1 LKEEKKP
8 AIELEIRE
16 AYLEVR
22 EEFEKKT
29 ERKSRKLLNRCLY
42 ISFTILFV
50 GVGFWAGLK
59 IGESRNS
66 SNAKGNSPLSQVV
79 ILNQDGSKD
88 KSLDFSLFWKVWDLL
103 KEKYVD
109 ASKLDE
115 KKLFYG
121 AIKGMLAA
129 TGDPYTNFFDPEENK
144 RFNEEITGSFEGIG
158 AELGI
163 KNGILTVIAPLE
175 NSPAQIAGLRA
186 GDKIIKI
193 NGKDTADM
201 ILEDAVDQIRGTK
214 GTEVTLTIFRTG
226 EENTEDI
233 KVQRDVINV
242 KSVNLEFKEDNI
254 AYIKISR
261 FGDDTDSGF
270 SSIASKVASQN
281 PKGII
286 IDLRNDPGGY
296 LDKAVDVASKMI
308 PKSKTVVIEENSSG
322 NQNKLNTYGGDI
334 LSNFKTIVLIN
345 EGSASAAEI
354 LAGALREDR
363 DNVTLEGKTSFG
375 KGSVQEFM
383 KLPQG
388 TAAKITVAKWLT
400 PNGNQINNVGIKPD
414 VEVDLTNDDYQNNR
428 DPQLDKALELLK

>member
-1 LKEEKKP
+1 
-8 AIELEIRE
+8 
-16 AYLEVR
+16 
-22 EEFEKKT
+22 
-29 ERKSRKLLNRCLY
+29 
-42 ISFTILFV
+42 
-50 GVGFWAGLK
+50 
-59 IGESRNS
+59 
-66 SNAKGNSPLSQVV
+66 
-79 ILNQDGSKD
+79 
-88 KSLDFSLFWKVWDLL
+88 
-103 KEKYVD
+103 
-109 ASKLDE
+109 
-115 KKLFYG
+115 
-121 AIKGMLAA
+121 
-129 TGDPYTNFFDPEENK
+129 
-144 RFNEEITGSFEGIG
+144 
-158 AELGI
+158 
-163 KNGILTVIAPLE
+163 
-175 NSPAQIAGLRA
+175 
-186 GDKIIKI
+186 
-193 NGKDTADM
+193 M